1 MLSAVDPMGY
11 QGQLPK
17 LIRLFS
23 VNSRELHLVHW
34 TMVVLE
40 NYLIN
45 ANLLHSGV
53 PFVSAELNWQAFDHN
68 ENGQRS
74 AVFDNFAKRSIRTDE
89 F

>member
-1 MLSAVDPMGY
+1 MA
-11 QGQLPK
+11 
-17 LIRLFS
+17 
-23 VNSRELHLVHW
+23 
-34 TMVVLE
+34 
-40 NYLIN
+40 
-45 ANLLHSGV
+45 